1 MRKLISL
8 VVLLVIATG
17 VGVSVFMTPFGAEG
31 ASGGLYSRRGHVNF
45 GRYYVH
51 EGLEETGAANIVT
64 SVVVGY
70 RGLDTLGEVTVLFIA
85 ATCLA
90 AVLHGVA
97 KGRADGQREPASL
110 VVFTGCR
117 FLFPLIL
124 LFGIY
129 VFVHGH
135 LTPGGGFQG
144 GAVVA
149 SALLLVILGCRGR
162 RVHEETLSVTES
174 LSGLVFVVVG
184 LIGLAV
190 GGAFLLDFL
199 PSGSP
204 YLVFSAGII
213 PIIYSAIGFKVGAEL
228 GAIIDK
234 LSGSAG

>member
-8 VVLLVIATG
+8 LVLLVLAVGI
-17 VGVSVFMTPFGAEG
+17 GVSLAGVPFGAEG
-31 ASGGLYSRRGHVNF
+31 GRDGSRFRREQVNF

-51 EGLEETGAANIVT
+51 EGVGETGATNIVA

-70 RGLDTLGEVTVLFIA
+70 RGLDTLGEVTVLLIA
-85 ATCLA
+85 ATGLA
-90 AVLHGVA
+90 MVLHRSAA
-97 KGRADGQREPASL
+97 KHVEDAREPASL

-124 LFGIY
+124 LFGTY

-144 GAVVA
+144 GAVIA
-149 SALLLVILGCRGR
+149 SAFLLIYLGCRER
-162 RVHEETLSVTES
+162 RLNEKALSVTES

-184 LIGLAV
+184 LIGLAFW
-190 GGAFLLDFL
+190 GTFLLDFL
-199 PSGSP
+199 PRGTA
-204 YLVFSAGII
+204 YLLFSAGII
-213 PIIYSAIGFKVGAEL
+213 PVLYVAIGFKVGSEL

-234 LSGSAG
+234 LAERTR